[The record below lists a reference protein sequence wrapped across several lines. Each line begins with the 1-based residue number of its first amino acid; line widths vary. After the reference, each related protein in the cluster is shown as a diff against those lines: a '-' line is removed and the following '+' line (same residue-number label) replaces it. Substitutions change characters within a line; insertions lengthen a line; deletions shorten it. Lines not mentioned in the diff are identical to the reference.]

1 MRNHSLDTLKFICAI
16 LVICIHTPQP
26 LWLQP
31 IIDPLQRS
39 AVPIFFMISGYFTYG
54 ANLDSKIRKRVI
66 YILKIFGISFL
77 LYLLQHIIHSRSLD
91 FINIILYNI
100 KTMILY
106 NEVMFG
112 CHLWYIPAYLYVLII
127 VWLVNKYKLFQYL
140 YYAVPP
146 LLIAGLYFGKYH
158 EIITGHS
165 HMVYISRNFLFTGLP
180 FFAIGLYIKNK
191 ETVIKASINRN
202 KALIG
207 FIVCYCIGLV
217 ECLYLNLYEVTGD
230 MYITTT
236 FAAIFLFVYFLNG
249 KQVNENCLSITG
261 RYESLYIY
269 MFHGLIITEIY
280 KIILKVSLDT
290 YWPYIS
296 TITVLFITMVFI
308 KFLKKTG
315 IIGKLI

>member
-31 IIDPLQRS
+31 IIDPLQRC

-127 VWLVNKYKLFQYL
+127 VWLVNKYKLFQNL

-146 LLIAGLYFGKYH
+146 LLIAGLYFGK
-158 EIITGHS
+158 
-165 HMVYISRNFLFTGLP
+165 
-180 FFAIGLYIKNK
+180 
-191 ETVIKASINRN
+191 
-202 KALIG
+202 
-207 FIVCYCIGLV
+207 
-217 ECLYLNLYEVTGD
+217 
-230 MYITTT
+230 
-236 FAAIFLFVYFLNG
+236 
-249 KQVNENCLSITG
+249 
-261 RYESLYIY
+261 
-269 MFHGLIITEIY
+269 
-280 KIILKVSLDT
+280 
-290 YWPYIS
+290 
-296 TITVLFITMVFI
+296 
-308 KFLKKTG
+308 
-315 IIGKLI
+315 